1 MIDQLY
7 NGLGRFA
14 EDDSTGQLRDFMEA
28 IAGDLERVAL
38 IAGEGD
44 NGQPNWTAAFDL
56 DRAPPEILPWLAQFV
71 GAEVTPAMSEADAR
85 SAIRTPDGFAVGT
98 VAAIKAAAERTLT
111 GTKRVIIG
119 QRTPG
124 PGDLYVR
131 TIASE
136 TPNPAATE
144 AAIRSQK
151 PWHLVLDY
159 AASTGLTYIDLAAEY
174 DSYDELEAADLTYD
188 ELAEQLP

>member
-71 GAEVTPAMSEADAR
+71 GAEVTPAMPEADAR